1 MNLRQRYDHDPF
13 LEAVSKVI
21 PDAAIDAIF
30 PKNFGKSKGRPDKF
44 KTSQL
49 FRIHLAAMLKQIP
62 SFNKLC
68 TELKIRRSL
77 RDFCNLKNRWKVPVP
92 RVLFEFR
99 MKLGDSGLIRINE
112 LLLLTLFKV
121 FKLPRLLVAVPDSTD
136 LEAACR
142 GFRKKNANACFLVSV
157 QRNFL
162 LGEPKREPVRKNPG
176 NPSTLW
182 DIRSIP
188 SGSFLRNPTA
198 GIASR

>member
-1 MNLRQRYDHDPF
+1 MSLRQRYDHDPF

-21 PDAAIDAIF
+21 PDAAIDTIF
-30 PKNFGKSKGRPDKF
+30 PKNLGKSKGRPDKF

-77 RDFCNLKNRWKVPVP
+77 RDFCNLKNKWNVPIP

-142 GFRKKNANACFLVSV
+142 GFRKKNANACSLVSV
-157 QRNFL
+157 RRNFL
-162 LGEPKREPVRKNPG
+162 LREPKKEPAPRNPG
-176 NPSTLW
+176 KPFILW
-182 DIRSIP
+182 DIRSTLFE
-188 SGSFLRNPTA
+188 SFLRSSTV
-198 GIASR
+198 GI